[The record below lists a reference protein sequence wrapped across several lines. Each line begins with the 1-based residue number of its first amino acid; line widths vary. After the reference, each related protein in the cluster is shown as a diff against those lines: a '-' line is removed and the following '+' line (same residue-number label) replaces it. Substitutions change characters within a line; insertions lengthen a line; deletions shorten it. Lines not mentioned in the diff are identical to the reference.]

1 MDALFHPAA
10 DFIARHAAWAG
21 VMLGVVTLLE
31 SLVFLGAFVPATA
44 LMIMAGGL
52 IAAGD
57 LAPAPVILWCVGGA
71 IIGDALS
78 YEFGRRLGPSTLR
91 RPAFRPHRRNVA
103 RTRLFIRKHG
113 AASIFIGR
121 FFGPLR
127 AFVPLGAGLL
137 EMDRRTF
144 QTANSISAVIWV
156 LVLLTPGYFSA
167 KGLKALM
174 LLWEGDRAT
183 IVLLAALAVLAAG
196 FAAREALKRRAAQPV
211 RRR

>member
-44 LMIMAGGL
+44 LMVMAGGL

-91 RPAFRPHRRNVA
+91 RRLSGLIDARSPGPGYSSASTGRPRSSSV
-103 RTRLFIRKHG
+103 G
-113 AASIFIGR
+113 SSGR
-121 FFGPLR
+121 FGPSCR
-127 AFVPLGAGLL
+127 L
-137 EMDRRTF
+137 ERDC
-144 QTANSISAVIWV
+144 
-156 LVLLTPGYFSA
+156 
-167 KGLKALM
+167 
-174 LLWEGDRAT
+174 
-183 IVLLAALAVLAAG
+183 
-196 FAAREALKRRAAQPV
+196 
-211 RRR
+211 